1 MANIRRVFVLL
12 AVFVCFFK
20 LQQKIAGGDSKLTG
34 YVIFSLSHRV
44 VRHGCCLRVH
54 TRIVCGCPS
63 SRLMVTFRPSLSTTI
78 LLLLSGDIESN
89 PGPIESSSVQ
99 RESTPGTTDSS
110 SIERKPIP
118 DTTDSSSVER
128 EPIPDTTDSSSV
140 EREPTPGTTDS
151 SSAIQ
156 RESNPGPNS
165 KQRGNKDG
173 ITCESICI
181 KLTMFF
187 CAQA

>member
-89 PGPIESSSVQ
+89 PGPIESSSFRGSQPLALQIALQLRGSQSLTLQTALRLRGSQFLTLQTALQLRGSQPLVLHRQ
-99 RESTPGTTDSS
+99 LFSHSEGV
-110 SIERKPIP
+110 KPWP
-118 DTTDSSSVER
+118 
-128 EPIPDTTDSSSV
+128 
-140 EREPTPGTTDS
+140 
-151 SSAIQ
+151 
-156 RESNPGPNS
+156 
-165 KQRGNKDG
+165 
-173 ITCESICI
+173 
-181 KLTMFF
+181 
-187 CAQA
+187 